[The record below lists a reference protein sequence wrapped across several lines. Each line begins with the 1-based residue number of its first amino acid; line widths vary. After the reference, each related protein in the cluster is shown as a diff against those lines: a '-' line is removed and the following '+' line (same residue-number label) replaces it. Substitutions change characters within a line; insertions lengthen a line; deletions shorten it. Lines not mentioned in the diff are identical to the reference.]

1 MHITNLF
8 WNTLFLIDIVMCTPY
23 FIMIFCLKKLEF
35 LGMEFAILFV
45 YNILTN
51 LKSITNVAI
60 IDKNLIIKC
69 LRK

>member
-1 MHITNLF
+1 
-8 WNTLFLIDIVMCTPY
+8 
-23 FIMIFCLKKLEF
+23 MIFCLKKLEF